1 MDWNDLKHFLAL
13 SRTGSVRA
21 AGSSLGVSH
30 STVLRR
36 VQALET
42 QLGTRLFDRSRDGFS
57 LTLAGHEMVA
67 TAEAMESQVAELARS
82 LSGRDERFAGPVVLT
97 CCDVYISDLLIRE
110 LTPFLAEYPEIELG
124 ISNDSRSYDL
134 SKREADVAVRILGR
148 GVSPPEHLIGRR
160 LAPVTVCSYVARAHA
175 DRDPSQGGANARWVA
190 FDDRSILTQILENSC
205 YKDLPQWGSVSSLP
219 LAVQATRAGLGICKL
234 PTYVGEAEGSLRRL
248 DPPELL
254 HVADLWLLSHTD
266 LRENARLRETRR
278 RIVGA
283 FDAHMGVFDGTHPC
297 GA

>member
-21 AGSSLGVSH
+21 AGASLGVSH

-36 VQALET
+36 VQSLET
-42 QLGTRLFDRSRDGFS
+42 ELGARLFDRSRDGFV

-67 TAEAMESQVAELARS
+67 TAEVMEAQVAELARS

-110 LTPFLAEYPEIELG
+110 LTPFLAQYPEIELG

-148 GVSPPEHLIGRR
+148 GSSPPEHLIGRR
-160 LAPVTVCSYVARAHA
+160 LAPVTVCSYIARAHPH
-175 DRDPSQGGANARWVA
+175 RDPKVEGAQPRWVA
-190 FDDRSILTQILENSC
+190 FDDRSILTMILKDSC
-205 YKDLPQWGSVSSLP
+205 YSELPQWGSVSSLP

-234 PTYVGEAEGSLRRL
+234 PTYVGEVEGSLQRL
-248 DPPELL
+248 EPPELM
-254 HVADLWLLSHTD
+254 HVADLWLLSHAD
-266 LRENARLRETRR
+266 LRDNARLRETRR
-278 RIVGA
+278 RIVAA
-283 FDAHMGVFDGTHPC
+283 FEGHMAVFDGTHQS

>member
-1 MDWNDLKHFLAL
+1 MDWNDLRHFLAL

-21 AGSSLGVSH
+21 AGASLGVSH

-36 VQALET
+36 VQSLET
-42 QLGTRLFDRSRDGFS
+42 ELGTRLFDRSRDGYS

-67 TAEAMESQVAELARS
+67 TAEAMEAQVAELARS
-82 LSGRDERFAGPVVLT
+82 LSGRDERFAGPVMLT

-110 LTPFLAEYPEIELG
+110 LTPFLEEFPEIELG

-134 SKREADVAVRILGR
+134 SKREADVAIRILAR
-148 GVSPPEHLIGRR
+148 GSSPPEHLIGRR
-160 LAPVTVCSYVARAHA
+160 LAPVTVCSYLARAHEN
-175 DRDPSQGGANARWVA
+175 RDPKVDESRARWVA
-190 FDDRSILTQILENSC
+190 FDDRSFLTEILKSSC
-205 YKDLPQWGSVSSLP
+205 YSHLPQWGSVSSLP

-234 PTYVGEAEGSLRRL
+234 PTYVGEVEASLRRL

-266 LRENARLRETRR
+266 LRDNARLRETRR
-278 RIVGA
+278 RIVSA
-283 FDAHMGVFDGTHPC
+283 FESHMAVFDGTHPC

>member
-21 AGSSLGVSH
+21 AGASLGVSH

-36 VQALET
+36 VEALET
-42 QLGTRLFDRSRDGFS
+42 RLGARLFDRSRDGFT
-57 LTLAGHEMVA
+57 LTLAGHELVA
-67 TAEAMESQVAELARS
+67 TAQVMESHLAQVQRS

-110 LTPFLAEYPEIELG
+110 LTPFMEEFPEIELG

-134 SKREADVAVRILGR
+134 SKREADVAVRILAR
-148 GVSPPEHLIGRR
+148 GATPPEHLIGRR
-160 LAPVTVCSYVARAHA
+160 LAPVTVCSYVSRAHPE
-175 DRDPSQGGANARWVA
+175 RDPKVDGARARWVA
-190 FDDRSILTQILENSC
+190 FEDRSFLTEILKSSC
-205 YKDLPQWGSVSSLP
+205 YQHLPQWGSVSSLP

-234 PTYVGEAEGSLRRL
+234 PTYVGEGEDALRRL
-248 DPPELL
+248 DPPELM

-266 LRENARLRETRR
+266 LRDNARLRETRR
-278 RIVGA
+278 RIVAA
-283 FDAHMGVFDGTHPC
+283 FEAHLPLFEGTHPC